1 MRDSEFPSR
10 DSVIRTLRATT
21 LAFVLGACSKPDAS
35 PSTSAGSAP
44 VVAAATGQGT
54 CPPTGQWAECSLLY
68 RLERS
73 GFVAKIDSGAKPK
86 EKALTGKALVMTL
99 GRGATLE
106 VYLYPDSMARVA
118 DGAKLDR
125 AHLVNAT
132 AEQTIER
139 ERTLIESSNV
149 IGLLTSLSTH
159 QRERVSDALLAGPP
173 QPQKP

>member
-1 MRDSEFPSR
+1 MRDNDFPSR

-21 LAFVLGACSKPDAS
+21 LALLLGACSKPQAS
-35 PSTSAGSAP
+35 PSTSGASAS
-44 VVAAATGQGT
+44 VAAATPGQGT
-54 CPPTGQWAECSLLY
+54 CPATGLWAECSLLY

-86 EKALTGKALVMTL
+86 EKALTGKAVVMTL

-125 AHLVNAT
+125 THLVNAT

-139 ERTLIESSNV
+139 ERTLIESTNI

-159 QRERVSDALLAGPP
+159 QRERVSDALMAGPP

>member
-1 MRDSEFPSR
+1 MRDGEIQ
-10 DSVIRTLRATT
+10 IRGMRRTRWGTLV
-21 LAFVLGACSKPDAS
+21 LAVLACSKQDAPAPGVGASS
-35 PSTSAGSAP
+35 P
-44 VVAAATGQGT
+44 VAAATAGVGK
-54 CPPTGQWAECSLLY
+54 CPATGQWAECSILY

-86 EKALTGKALVMTL
+86 ERALTGKPLVMTI

-106 VYLYPDSMARVA
+106 VYVYPDSATRVA

-139 ERTLIESSNV
+139 ERTLIESSNI
-149 IGLLTSLSTH
+149 IGLLTSLSGH
-159 QRERVSDALLAGPP
+159 QRERVSDALMAGPP